1 MEIQPRALLR
11 QLIARPLN
19 TTFPRQVSA
28 VRSIYGPQLQ
38 IGFAPENVAEALA
51 EPLEY
56 YAERD
61 RAYLADRVKT
71 CIRVMERNHPKDR
84 GLEENSESNLKR
96 DFYEYKYK

>member
-28 VRSIYGPQLQ
+28 ARLVYGPQLQ
-38 IGFAPENVAEALA
+38 IGFTSEDVTEALA

-71 CIRVMERNHPKDR
+71 CIRVMEKKLNPR
-84 GLEENSESNLKR
+84 
-96 DFYEYKYK
+96 

>member
-11 QLIARPLN
+11 QLLARPLN

-28 VRSIYGPQLQ
+28 ARSVYGPQLQ
-38 IGFAPENVAEALA
+38 IHFDPEDVAEALA

-61 RAYLADRVKT
+61 RSYLADRVKT
-71 CIRVMERNHPKDR
+71 CIRVMEKKLNRR
-84 GLEENSESNLKR
+84 
-96 DFYEYKYK
+96 